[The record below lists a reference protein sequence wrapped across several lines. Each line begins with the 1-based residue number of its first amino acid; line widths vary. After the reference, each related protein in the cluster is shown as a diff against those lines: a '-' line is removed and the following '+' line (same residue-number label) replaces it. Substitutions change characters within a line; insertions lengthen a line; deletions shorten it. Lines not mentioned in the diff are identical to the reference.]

1 MKISLVQVRPV
12 KGDIEANIVNHLRM
26 IDLAYS
32 AGADT
37 VLFPELS
44 LTGYEPT
51 FAKELAVVPDDNRLT
66 PLQTLS
72 DTHRL
77 TIGVGS
83 PVKTESGITISLLLF
98 HPGKERGLYSK
109 QFLHPDEEPFFVSRQ
124 NKTILLNHQSHVALA
139 ICYELAVPAHA
150 EMAYQAGAGI
160 YLTSV
165 AKSAQSVDKAAE
177 RLSQVAKEYAMTVGM
192 VNCLGVN
199 DGMDCGGRSSV
210 WNRRGELIGQLDDS
224 REGIL
229 LFDTETEAV
238 REQYICTG
246 NSEKYLQKCT

>member
-1 MKISLVQVRPV
+1 
-12 KGDIEANIVNHLRM
+12 
-26 IDLAYS
+26 
-32 AGADT
+32 
-37 VLFPELS
+37 
-44 LTGYEPT
+44 
-51 FAKELAVVPDDNRLT
+51 
-66 PLQTLS
+66 
-72 DTHRL
+72 
-77 TIGVGS
+77 
-83 PVKTESGITISLLLF
+83 
-98 HPGKERGLYSK
+98 
-109 QFLHPDEEPFFVSRQ
+109 
-124 NKTILLNHQSHVALA
+124 
-139 ICYELAVPAHA
+139 
-150 EMAYQAGAGI
+150 MAYQAGAGI